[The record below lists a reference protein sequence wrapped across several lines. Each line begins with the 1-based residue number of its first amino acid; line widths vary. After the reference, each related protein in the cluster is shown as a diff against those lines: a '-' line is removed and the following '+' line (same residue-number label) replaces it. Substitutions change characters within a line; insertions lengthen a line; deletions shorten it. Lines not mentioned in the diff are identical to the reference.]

1 MAKEANDKIAN
12 VRARATA
19 KRGVAGRTATRRPA
33 TAARLASRIH
43 FDERCG
49 MIIDRELWEEI
60 LAGNPGF
67 LNGIYVDPGLL
78 RASEK
83 TLLKNSTVEKLATK
97 VDSGVLAIQT
107 NEGAFGRAAF
117 IEGVKVDALQ
127 TAFEVKP
134 VLEATK
140 PIATIRGAS
149 AVKNLTAKKTV
160 AKKK

>member
-19 KRGVAGRTATRRPA
+19 KRGVAGRNATRRPVG
-33 TAARLASRIH
+33 RLASRIH

-60 LAGNPGF
+60 LAAGDPGF

-117 IEGVKVDALQ
+117 IEGVKVDALK

>member
-1 MAKEANDKIAN
+1 MAKEANDKTAN

-19 KRGVAGRTATRRPA
+19 KRGVAGRIATRRPVG
-33 TAARLASRIH
+33 RLASRIH

-49 MIIDRELWEEI
+49 MIIDRELWEAI

-107 NEGAFGRAAF
+107 KEGAFDRAAF

-140 PIATIRGAS
+140 PGLAIKTGATLKA
-149 AVKNLTAKKTV
+149 AAAKKTV

>member
-19 KRGVAGRTATRRPA
+19 KRGVAGRTATRRPVG
-33 TAARLASRIH
+33 RLASRIH

-49 MIIDRELWEEI
+49 MIIDRELWEAI

>member
-1 MAKEANDKIAN
+1 MAKEANDKTAN

-19 KRGVAGRTATRRPA
+19 KRGVVGRTATRRPVG
-33 TAARLASRIH
+33 RLASRIH

-78 RASEK
+78 RASER

-107 NEGAFGRAAF
+107 KEGAFDRAAF
-117 IEGVKVDALQ
+117 IEGVKVDALK

-140 PIATIRGAS
+140 PGLTIKTGATLKA
-149 AVKNLTAKKTV
+149 AAAKKTV

>member
-1 MAKEANDKIAN
+1 MAKEANDKTAN

-19 KRGVAGRTATRRPA
+19 KRGVAGRIATRRPVG
-33 TAARLASRIH
+33 RLASRIH

-60 LAGNPGF
+60 LAAGNPGF

-107 NEGAFGRAAF
+107 KEGAFGRAAF
-117 IEGVKVDALQ
+117 IEGVKIDALQ

-134 VLEATK
+134 VLEAVK
-140 PIATIRGAS
+140 PGLTIKTGATLKA
-149 AVKNLTAKKTV
+149 AAAKKTV

>member
-19 KRGVAGRTATRRPA
+19 KRGVAGRTATRRPVG
-33 TAARLASRIH
+33 RLASRIH

-49 MIIDRELWEEI
+49 MIIDRELWEAI

-107 NEGAFGRAAF
+107 NEGVFGRAAF

>member
-1 MAKEANDKIAN
+1 MAKDANDKIAN

-19 KRGVAGRTATRRPA
+19 KRGVAGRIATRRPVG
-33 TAARLASRIH
+33 RLASRIH

-49 MIIDRELWEEI
+49 MIIDRELWEAI

-107 NEGAFGRAAF
+107 KEGAFDRAAF

>member
-19 KRGVAGRTATRRPA
+19 KRGVAGRTATRRPVG
-33 TAARLASRIH
+33 RLASRIH

-78 RASEK
+78 RASER

-107 NEGAFGRAAF
+107 KDGLIEKASF
-117 IEGVKVDALQ
+117 IEGTNVAKIQSAI
-127 TAFEVKP
+127 EVKP
-134 VLEATK
+134 VLEAKPGLTK
-140 PIATIRGAS
+140 AGATLKAT
-149 AVKNLTAKKTV
+149 AAKKV
-160 AKKK
+160 AAKKK